1 MHQTPRTA
9 LVVAAIAAV
18 LLGGGCTVPVP
29 GLPAPSGAA
38 PAAGTAVPIETDPV
52 AWMDKIC
59 TALLPTL
66 KTRAT
71 QPKLDAANPRDSITA
86 LSAYLGEAGPVIDGT
101 LNGMSAAGP
110 SPIAGGDDAVAAL
123 RTTLSAYRDAARE
136 AKTTLDGIDTTNRS
150 TLTAQFPQA
159 VAQLTAL
166 SNVPNPAADLGNN
179 PELDAAAAK
188 APQCRQ
194 ASAVI
199 N

>member
-1 MHQTPRTA
+1 
-9 LVVAAIAAV
+9 
-18 LLGGGCTVPVP
+18 
-29 GLPAPSGAA
+29 
-38 PAAGTAVPIETDPV
+38 
-52 AWMDKIC
+52 MDKIC

-110 SPIAGGDDAVAAL
+110 SPIAGGDEAVTAL
-123 RTTLSAYRDAARE
+123 RTTLTAYRDAARE
-136 AKTTLDGIDTTNRS
+136 AKTTLDGIDTTNRT

-159 VAQLTAL
+159 VAQLAAL
-166 SNVPNPAADLGNN
+166 SKVPNPAADLGSN

-188 APQCRQ
+188 APQCQ
-194 ASAVI
+194 AASAQI